1 MWNNC
6 QRVFKN
12 MERSLLISWPLK
24 LTHGRAV
31 GSGSAA
37 KKARIDV
44 FDPTDT
50 QG

>member
-1 MWNNC
+1 MTS
-6 QRVFKN
+6 QTHT
-12 MERSLLISWPLK
+12 RSCS
-24 LTHGRAV
+24 HAV

-37 KKARIDV
+37 KNARIDV